1 MLCEL
6 LPNSQIYFIDDGS
19 SDQTLPT
26 LVRFMESHKDYKI
39 KLIVNDVNLGKAESL
54 RRGLIEAMSDRD
66 NEIIAFTDGD
76 LATPPQEILR
86 FLNHVL
92 MVKRHAY
99 LGVRAKNSDQV
110 KTTHFRKVQG
120 EIFNGL
126 SKSLLRLD
134 LKDPQ
139 CGMKAFRVS
148 PSLRDVVNTPFV
160 NEWLF
165 DLEMLLRLKV
175 TESSFSYKE
184 ISLDEWN
191 HKRESKVKIS
201 DPIVMLLSLF
211 RLRHTYLSK
220 SYSE

>member
-1 MLCEL
+1 
-6 LPNSQIYFIDDGS
+6 
-19 SDQTLPT
+19 
-26 LVRFMESHKDYKI
+26 MESHKDYKI
-39 KLIVNDVNLGKAESL
+39 KLIANDVNLGKAESL
-54 RRGLIEAMSDRD
+54 RRGLIEAMRDRD

-86 FLNHVL
+86 FLYHVQK
-92 MVKRHAY
+92 VKRHAY

-110 KTTHFRKVQG
+110 KTTQFRKVQG

-148 PSLRDVVNTPFV
+148 RSLRDVVNTPFV

-175 TESSFSYKE
+175 TESNFSYKE

-201 DPIVMLLSLF
+201 DPIMMLLSLF

-220 SYSE
+220 CYSK

>member
-1 MLCEL
+1 
-6 LPNSQIYFIDDGS
+6 
-19 SDQTLPT
+19 
-26 LVRFMESHKDYKI
+26 MESHKDYKI
-39 KLIVNDVNLGKAESL
+39 KLLVNDVNLGKAESL

-86 FLNHVL
+86 FLNHVQK
-92 MVKRHAY
+92 VKRHAY
-99 LGVRAKNSDQV
+99 LGIRAKNSDQV

-148 PSLRDVVNTPFV
+148 PSLRDIINTPFV
-160 NEWLF
+160 NKWLF
-165 DLEMLLRLKV
+165 DLELLLRLKL

-184 ISLDEWN
+184 ISLDHWN
-191 HKRESKVKIS
+191 HKKESKVKIS
-201 DPIVMLLSLF
+201 DPIIMFLGLF
-211 RLRHTYLSK
+211 RLRHIYLSRN
-220 SYSE
+220 YSK

>member
-1 MLCEL
+1 
-6 LPNSQIYFIDDGS
+6 
-19 SDQTLPT
+19 
-26 LVRFMESHKDYKI
+26 MESHKYYKI

-86 FLNHVL
+86 FLSHVL
-92 MVKRHAY
+92 LVKRHAY
-99 LGVRAKNSDQV
+99 LGVRAKNCDQV

-201 DPIVMLLSLF
+201 DPIVILLSLF

-220 SYSE
+220 SHSE

>member
-1 MLCEL
+1 
-6 LPNSQIYFIDDGS
+6 
-19 SDQTLPT
+19 
-26 LVRFMESHKDYKI
+26 MESHKDYKI

-66 NEIIAFTDGD
+66 YEIIAFTDGD

-86 FLNHVL
+86 FLNYVQ

-99 LGVRAKNSDQV
+99 LGVRTKNSDQV

-148 PSLRDVVNTPFV
+148 LSLRDVVNTPFV

-175 TESSFSYKE
+175 TESSFSYEE
-184 ISLDEWN
+184 ILLDEWN
-191 HKRESKVKIS
+191 HKKESKVKIS

-211 RLRHTYLSK
+211 RLRRTYLS
-220 SYSE
+220 